1 MVVVSARE
9 FRVNQGK
16 YLGMAAPE
24 GILLKSRFGLFKIS
38 PVTEDDLLMRKEE
51 YLRRIQEAKS
61 ELANGG
67 GTTLQSHK
75 EIDDFL
81 NTL

>member
-38 PVTEDDLLMRKEE
+38 PVSEEDMIMSKEE
-51 YLRRIQEAKS
+51 YLKRIKEAKS
-61 ELANGG
+61 ELESGG
-67 GTTLQSHK
+67 GTELKSHK
-75 EIDDFL
+75 DIDDFL
-81 NTL
+81 DSL